1 MNFYSRTLQRILEL
15 KQDESRERLYQVEH
29 NEYHHDRLQETD
41 IDLIMEVLVNLDLPK
56 TEFAYELYCR
66 TLLAQITHS
75 GFIRYFDNHTYSSDT
90 NPLKLQFIETVG
102 CCPTSCNY
110 QLRPLG
116 IPILI
121 LHYCS
126 TNTDNVSYSINLLYS
141 DIERTLSEHRDAIRA
156 YKTDFSNRIRSVL
169 EPLVSPNTPEE
180 IKIEIVKVFNSFEV
194 AF

>member
-15 KQDESRERLYQVEH
+15 KQDESKERLYQFEH
-29 NEYHHDRLQETD
+29 TEYHHDRLQETD
-41 IDLIMEVLVNLDLPK
+41 VDLIMEVLVNLDLPK

-75 GFIRYFDNHTYSSDT
+75 GFIRYFDNHNYSSDI

-102 CCPTSCNY
+102 CCPSSCNY

-121 LHYCS
+121 LYYCS
-126 TNTDNVSYSINLLYS
+126 TNTKNASYSINLQYS
-141 DIERTLSEHRDAIRA
+141 DIERTLSTHRDAIRT
-156 YKTDFSNRIRSVL
+156 YKTDFSKRIRLVL
-169 EPLVSPNTPEE
+169 EPLLNPNTPEE
-180 IKIEIVKVFNSFEV
+180 IKIEIVKEFEIFEV